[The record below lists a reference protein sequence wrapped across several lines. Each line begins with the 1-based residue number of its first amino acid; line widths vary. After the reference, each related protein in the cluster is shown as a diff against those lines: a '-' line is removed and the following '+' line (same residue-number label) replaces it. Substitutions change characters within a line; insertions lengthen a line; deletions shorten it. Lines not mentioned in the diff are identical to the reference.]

1 MNGSATWCTCP
12 LVQNGVLRVASQAR
26 YPNVLGTVNAVRERL
41 RAFTSHT
48 NHAFI
53 PDDVSLLDDAITQ
66 VERRTPSTVADVYRV
81 LVAQRHGA
89 KLATFDRRIASATCP

>member
-12 LVQNGVLRVASQAR
+12 LVQNGVLRVASQAH
-26 YPNVLGTVNAVRERL
+26 YPNVLGTVNAVREHL
-41 RAFTSHT
+41 RAFTSHL

-66 VERRTPSTVADVYRV
+66 VERLPPSTVTDVY
-81 LVAQRHGA
+81 LLLLAQRHGA
-89 KLATFDRRIASATCP
+89 KLATFDRRIASVTCP